1 MFLLEPFFTE
11 EGADVGQFYYVTV
24 RLCFCLQFS
33 ALQADDT
40 IGQGVALG
48 FADVLTDNLHKVWK
62 RHDSPADH
70 KIIFAFLVFPTKM
83 YGLTIG
89 KTYRLTYLLG
99 DANLLAGAVDQPEL
113 AFWKKNG

>member
-11 EGADVGQFYYVTV
+11 EGADVGQFYYVTE
-24 RLCFCLQFS
+24 RLCLCLQFS

-40 IGQGVALG
+40 IRQGVALG
-48 FADVLTDNLHKVWK
+48 LADILTDNLHKVRK

-70 KIIFAFLVFPTKM
+70 KIIFAFLVFPAQM

-89 KTYRLTYLLG
+89 KAYRLTYFLG
-99 DANLLAGAVDQPEL
+99 DTNLLAGAIDQPEP
-113 AFWKKNG
+113 AFWKKDG